1 MDNKNQTY
9 QTPITVADAT
19 INPVKEEKDDRPLIQ
34 VNKQKLNLLVKKLP
48 KYAMYA
54 GVAIAG
60 GLLVGALT
68 HGSSD
73 DEENETKAVLLGED
87 TDSVISITTKDNHV
101 TDVTDVKAESLPSS
115 TDDDTNQD

>member
-1 MDNKNQTY
+1 MKNQTDP
-9 QTPITVADAT
+9 TPITVADAI

-54 GVAIAG
+54 GAAIAG

-73 DEENETKAVLLGED
+73 DEENETKALSPDDD
-87 TDSVISITTKDNHV
+87 TDDTISIISEYNHG
-101 TDVTDVKAESLPSS
+101 TDVTDESLPSS

>member
-1 MDNKNQTY
+1 MSNKNQTDP
-9 QTPITVADAT
+9 TPITVADAV

-34 VNKQKLNLLVKKLP
+34 VNKQKLVFLVKKLP

-54 GVAIAG
+54 GAAIAG
-60 GLLVGALT
+60 GLIVGALA

-73 DEENETKAVLLGED
+73 NEENETKALSPDED

-101 TDVTDVKAESLPSS
+101 TDVTDESLPSS
-115 TDDDTNQD
+115 TDDTNQD

>member
-1 MDNKNQTY
+1 MNNKNQTDP
-9 QTPITVADAT
+9 TPITVADAI

-54 GVAIAG
+54 GAAIAG

-101 TDVTDVKAESLPSS
+101 TDVKAESLQSS

>member
-1 MDNKNQTY
+1 MKNQTDP
-9 QTPITVADAT
+9 TPITVADAI
-19 INPVKEEKDDRPLIQ
+19 INPVREEKDDRPLIQ

-54 GVAIAG
+54 GAAIAG

-73 DEENETKAVLLGED
+73 DEENETKALHLYED
-87 TDSVISITTKDNHV
+87 TDGTISITTNDNHV
-101 TDVTDVKAESLPSS
+101 TDVTDESLPSS

>member
-1 MDNKNQTY
+1 MNKNQTDP
-9 QTPITVADAT
+9 TPITVADAT

-54 GVAIAG
+54 GAAIAG
-60 GLLVGALT
+60 GLIVGALT

-73 DEENETKAVLLGED
+73 NEENETKALSPDED

-101 TDVTDVKAESLPSS
+101 TDVTDESLPSS
-115 TDDDTNQD
+115 TDDTNQD

>member
-1 MDNKNQTY
+1 MNKNQTDP
-9 QTPITVADAT
+9 TPITVADAI

-34 VNKQKLNLLVKKLP
+34 VNKQKLKLVVKKLP

-73 DEENETKAVLLGED
+73 EKNETKAVLLGED

-101 TDVTDVKAESLPSS
+101 TDVKSESLQSS

>member
-1 MDNKNQTY
+1 MDKNQTDP
-9 QTPITVADAT
+9 TPITVADAI

-34 VNKQKLNLLVKKLP
+34 VNKPKLNLLVKKLP

-73 DEENETKAVLLGED
+73 EENETKAVLLGED

-101 TDVTDVKAESLPSS
+101 TDVKAESLPSS

>member
-1 MDNKNQTY
+1 MDNQTY
-9 QTPITVADAT
+9 PTPITVADAI

-54 GVAIAG
+54 GAAIAG
-60 GLLVGALT
+60 GLIVGALT

-73 DEENETKAVLLGED
+73 NEENETKAVLLGED
-87 TDSVISITTKDNHV
+87 TDSVISIISEYNHV
-101 TDVTDVKAESLPSS
+101 TDVTDESVPSS

>member
-1 MDNKNQTY
+1 MNKNQTDP
-9 QTPITVADAT
+9 TPITVADAI
-19 INPVKEEKDDRPLIQ
+19 INPVKEEKDDNRPLIQ

-48 KYAMYA
+48 KYAIYA
-54 GVAIAG
+54 GAAIAG

-101 TDVTDVKAESLPSS
+101 TDVTDESLSSS
-115 TDDDTNQD
+115 TDDTNQD

>member
-1 MDNKNQTY
+1 MDKNQTY
-9 QTPITVADAT
+9 PTPITVADAV

-34 VNKQKLNLLVKKLP
+34 VNKQKLTILVKKLP

-73 DEENETKAVLLGED
+73 EENETKAVLLGED
-87 TDSVISITTKDNHV
+87 TDSVISITTKDDH
-101 TDVTDVKAESLPSS
+101 VTDVKAESLQSS

>member
-1 MDNKNQTY
+1 MNNKNQTDP
-9 QTPITVADAT
+9 TPVADAI

-54 GVAIAG
+54 GAAIAG

-73 DEENETKAVLLGED
+73 EENETNALPPDED
-87 TDSVISITTKDNHV
+87 TDDVISIISEYNHV
-101 TDVTDVKAESLPSS
+101 TDVTDESLPSS

>member
-1 MDNKNQTY
+1 MNNKNQTDP
-9 QTPITVADAT
+9 TPITVADAI

-54 GVAIAG
+54 GAAIAG

-73 DEENETKAVLLGED
+73 EENETNALPPDED
-87 TDSVISITTKDNHV
+87 TDSVISITTEDNH
-101 TDVTDVKAESLPSS
+101 VTDVKAESLQSS
-115 TDDDTNQD
+115 TDDDTNKD

>member
-1 MDNKNQTY
+1 MSNKNQTDP
-9 QTPITVADAT
+9 TPITVADAI

-34 VNKQKLNLLVKKLP
+34 VNKQKFNLLVKKLP

-101 TDVTDVKAESLPSS
+101 TDVKAESLQSS

>member
-1 MDNKNQTY
+1 MNQTDP
-9 QTPITVADAT
+9 TPITVADAI
-19 INPVKEEKDDRPLIQ
+19 INPVKEEDNRPLIQ
-34 VNKQKLNLLVKKLP
+34 VNKQKLTLIIKKLP
-48 KYAMYA
+48 KYAIYA
-54 GVAIAG
+54 GAAIAG

-101 TDVTDVKAESLPSS
+101 TDVTDESLPSS

>member
-1 MDNKNQTY
+1 MNKNQTDP
-9 QTPITVADAT
+9 TPITVADAI

-34 VNKQKLNLLVKKLP
+34 VNKQKLKLVVKKLP

-73 DEENETKAVLLGED
+73 EKNETKAVLLGED

-101 TDVTDVKAESLPSS
+101 TDVTDESLPSY

>member
-1 MDNKNQTY
+1 MSNKNQTDP
-9 QTPITVADAT
+9 TPITVADAI

-54 GVAIAG
+54 GVAIVG
-60 GLLVGALT
+60 GLIVGALT

-73 DEENETKAVLLGED
+73 DEENETKALSPDED
-87 TDSVISITTKDNHV
+87 TDSVISITTNDNHV
-101 TDVTDVKAESLPSS
+101 TDVTDESLPSS
-115 TDDDTNQD
+115 TDDTNQD

>member
-1 MDNKNQTY
+1 MNKNQTDPA
-9 QTPITVADAT
+9 PITVADAI

-73 DEENETKAVLLGED
+73 DEENETKALPPDED
-87 TDSVISITTKDNHV
+87 TDSVISIISEYNHV
-101 TDVTDVKAESLPSS
+101 TDVTDESLQSS

>member
-1 MDNKNQTY
+1 MKNQTDP
-9 QTPITVADAT
+9 TPITVADAI

-54 GVAIAG
+54 GAAIAG

-73 DEENETKAVLLGED
+73 EENETKALPPDED
-87 TDSVISITTKDNHV
+87 TDDIISIISEYNHV
-101 TDVTDVKAESLPSS
+101 TDVTDESLPSS

>member
-1 MDNKNQTY
+1 MNNKNQTDP
-9 QTPITVADAT
+9 TPITVADAI

-54 GVAIAG
+54 GAAIAG

-73 DEENETKAVLLGED
+73 EENETKALLPDED
-87 TDSVISITTKDNHV
+87 TDDIISIISEYNHV
-101 TDVTDVKAESLPSS
+101 TDVTDESLPSS

>member
-1 MDNKNQTY
+1 MNKNQTDPA
-9 QTPITVADAT
+9 PITVADAT
-19 INPVKEEKDDRPLIQ
+19 INPVKEEKDDRPFIQ

-54 GVAIAG
+54 GAAIAG

-68 HGSSD
+68 HGSS

-87 TDSVISITTKDNHV
+87 TDSVISIIPEYNDV
-101 TDVTDVKAESLPSS
+101 TDVTDESLQSS

>member
-1 MDNKNQTY
+1 MDKNQTDP
-9 QTPITVADAT
+9 TPITVADAV

-34 VNKQKLNLLVKKLP
+34 VNKQKLTILVKKLP

-60 GLLVGALT
+60 GLIVGAIA
-68 HGSSD
+68 HGSST

-101 TDVTDVKAESLPSS
+101 TDVKAESLPSS
-115 TDDDTNQD
+115 TDDDTNKD